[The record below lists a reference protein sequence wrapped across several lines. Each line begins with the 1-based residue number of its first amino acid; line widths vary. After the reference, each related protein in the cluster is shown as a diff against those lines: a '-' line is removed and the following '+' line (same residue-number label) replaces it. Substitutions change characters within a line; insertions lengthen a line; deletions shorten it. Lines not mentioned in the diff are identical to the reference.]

1 VEVESQ
7 CPTYFGR
14 YSKNPDRVLLLKC
27 QRDNSV
33 PVEKAK
39 KMKPEEIKGKIVT
52 AFFVEEERKEYV
64 SGYYRVTT
72 RLKENR

>member
-1 VEVESQ
+1 MVEVESQ

-14 YSKNPDRVLLLKC
+14 YSKNPDRVLLLKW

-33 PVEKAK
+33 PVEKAR

-52 AFFVEEERKEYV
+52 GIFIEEKRKE
-64 SGYYRVTT
+64 
-72 RLKENR
+72 